1 MPRQHLTPN
10 ACLVCRKKRTKCDG
24 QMPCRR
30 CRSRGEECAYEDKK
44 WRTKDHLRSEIER
57 LRNEQRQGHA
67 VIRAL
72 INDEQDWE
80 SFISRI
86 RSDEP
91 PEAIAD
97 WIRSM
102 RNLYGPLQ
110 PTSSQSV
117 GTFGRLD
124 GGPPRLLSP
133 SQPTAS
139 SLGSESSQLHR
150 AASFGGIGS
159 FTFAQP
165 RVPFDQPTPRSS
177 FSSDLSP
184 TTQFSFRDQASFLH
198 APQPLHPFSRRFSS
212 PALPS
217 LSLRRSSQPLVPAIS
232 NEPLPQTW
240 TGITSDTQLVQR
252 LLSMFFSAP
261 CSLLCLIPQSSFMK
275 AFREGDPRYC
285 SEALV
290 NAILGKAC
298 ISYGTTSK
306 IVSRITFG
314 DAFLGEAKRLLA
326 AEPNHV
332 NIPSI
337 QALAVVAL
345 AEISQGNDDEA
356 WDLAWASVRAAIH
369 FGRQTR
375 EPSFHVDPE
384 LATARALSY
393 CGGFSLIH
401 TLRLLT
407 GRLDLNTGPFFMRL
421 YEDSGETGED
431 EPQNRVERGFALHT
445 QFLAELEHCPP
456 LSRFVFAVTAAVH
469 TFSSYNFSNA
479 ATAEELEDAYG
490 KCLDARDAVCLDMG
504 TTPDLLF
511 AQIWYHYC
519 LLALLRPFVK
529 STASLRDSG
538 TTTPKLRDGAKPSE
552 ICQQSSEAI
561 IFLTSTYQTRF
572 SLGNPPELL
581 PHMLFAAILYQLT
594 LTLDLEHPSPI
605 AIDDKPELTES
616 PMLMSSQTSFVAH
629 RNSSLVPP
637 PPIPFTSHASSF
649 PQPLSPVLKL
659 EARQASRRRAS
670 TISLSSTFDS
680 CGHRRPS
687 ASLPSSTLTSHDPSE
702 RESSASDTQS
712 DLLPLFT
719 SEPADLVTIGSLQ
732 LASMQHLGAVEAT
745 RLLRSLGT
753 IKDLAGSNMD
763 LATLAEALPFTTD
776 DFNTSTLYTGLGLQ
790 RTPVELQV
798 TGP

>member
-1 MPRQHLTPN
+1 
-10 ACLVCRKKRTKCDG
+10 
-24 QMPCRR
+24 MPCRR

-80 SFISRI
+80 SFLSRI
-86 RSDEP
+86 RSDES

-97 WIRSM
+97 WIRSI
-102 RNLYGPLQ
+102 RNLLGPLQ
-110 PTSSQSV
+110 VASSQSV

-124 GGPPRLLSP
+124 GAPPRLLTP

-139 SLGSESSQLHR
+139 SLGSDTSQLHR
-150 AASFGGIGS
+150 AASFAGIS
-159 FTFAQP
+159 SYTFPQT
-165 RVPFDQPTPRSS
+165 RVPFDHPTPQSS

-184 TTQFSFRDQASFLH
+184 TTQFSFRDQTAFLH
-198 APQPLHPFSRRFSS
+198 APQPLYPLSRRFSS

-217 LSLRRSSQPLVPAIS
+217 LSLRRSSQPLVPGIF
-232 NEPLPQTW
+232 NEPLARTW
-240 TGITSDTQLVQR
+240 TSITSDTLLVQR
-252 LLSMFFSAP
+252 LLSKFFSAP
-261 CSLLCLIPQSSFMK
+261 CSLLCFIQQSSFMK

-298 ISYGTTSK
+298 KSYGTTSN
-306 IVSRITFG
+306 IVSRMTFG

-326 AEPNHV
+326 TEPNHV
-332 NIPSI
+332 NLPSI
-337 QALAVVAL
+337 QALAVLAL
-345 AEISQGNDDEA
+345 AEISQGNDDDA
-356 WDLAWASVRAAIH
+356 WDLAWASVKAAIH

-375 EPSFHVDPE
+375 EQDSHVDQE

-401 TLRLLT
+401 MLRLLT
-407 GRLDLNTGPFFMRL
+407 GRLDLTTGPFFMRL
-421 YEDSGETGED
+421 YQDSGETAED
-431 EPQNRVERGFALHT
+431 EPKNRIERGLALHM

-456 LSRFVFAVTAAVH
+456 LPRFVFTVTAAVH
-469 TFSSYNFSNA
+469 TFSSYYYSNA
-479 ATAEELEDAYG
+479 ATAEELEDAYE
-490 KCLDARDAVCLDMG
+490 KCLDAYKQFKDTFCLDMD

-519 LLALLRPFVK
+519 LLALLRPLVK
-529 STASLRDSG
+529 RAASLRDG
-538 TTTPKLRDGAKPSE
+538 ATTTPRLRNDAKPSD

-572 SLGNPPELL
+572 SLDNPHELL
-581 PHMLFAAILYQLT
+581 PHMLFAAVLYQLT
-594 LTLDLEHPSPI
+594 LTLDPDHSSS
-605 AIDDKPELTES
+605 AANDGNPEFIES
-616 PMLMSSQTSFVAH
+616 PVLVSTQASFSAR
-629 RNSSLVPP
+629 RNSNLGPP
-637 PPIPFTSHASSF
+637 PPIPFISQASSF
-649 PQPLSPVLKL
+649 PQPLSPVPKL
-659 EARQASRRRAS
+659 EIGQVAHRRAS
-670 TISLSSTFDS
+670 SISLSSNFDS
-680 CGHRRPS
+680 YGNRRPS
-687 ASLPSSTLTSHDPSE
+687 ASLASSSLPSHEPSE
-702 RESSASDTQS
+702 RESSVSDSQS

-732 LASMQHLGAVEAT
+732 LASMQHLRAIEAT

-753 IKDLAGSNMD
+753 VQDLAGSNLD
-763 LATLAEALPFTTD
+763 LATLAEALPFPMD

-790 RTPVELQV
+790 RASVELQY
-798 TGP
+798 

>member
-1 MPRQHLTPN
+1 
-10 ACLVCRKKRTKCDG
+10 
-24 QMPCRR
+24 MPCRR

-80 SFISRI
+80 SFLSRI
-86 RSDEP
+86 RSDES

-102 RNLYGPLQ
+102 RNLSLQ
-110 PTSSQSV
+110 AASSQSV
-117 GTFGRLD
+117 GSFGRLD
-124 GGPPRLLSP
+124 GAPPKLLSP

-159 FTFAQP
+159 YTFAQAW
-165 RVPFDQPTPRSS
+165 VPFDQATPRRS

-184 TTQFSFRDQASFLH
+184 TTQFSFRDQAAFLH
-198 APQPLHPFSRRFSS
+198 APQPLYPFSRRFSS

-217 LSLRRSSQPLVPAIS
+217 PSLRRSSQPLVPGIS
-232 NEPLPQTW
+232 NEPLPKTW
-240 TGITSDTQLVQR
+240 TSITSDAQLVQR
-252 LLSMFFSAP
+252 LLSKFFSAP
-261 CSLLCLIPQSSFMK
+261 CSLLCFIPQSSFMK

-298 ISYGTTSK
+298 KSYGTTSN

-326 AEPNHV
+326 TEPNHV
-332 NIPSI
+332 NLPSI
-337 QALAVVAL
+337 QALAVLAL

-356 WDLAWASVRAAIH
+356 WDLAWASVRAAI
-369 FGRQTR
+369 TR
-375 EPSFHVDPE
+375 EQSFHVDQE
-384 LATARALSY
+384 LATARAVSY

-401 TLRLLT
+401 KFLTLVVNSMLRLLT

-421 YEDSGETGED
+421 YQDSGETAED
-431 EPQNRVERGFALHT
+431 EPQNRIKRGFALHM

-456 LSRFVFAVTAAVH
+456 LPRFVFKVTAAVH

-490 KCLDARDAVCLDMG
+490 KCLDAYKHFKDAFGLDMD

-511 AQIWYHYC
+511 AQTWYHYC
-519 LLALLRPFVK
+519 LLALLRPLVK

-538 TTTPKLRDGAKPSE
+538 TTTPKLRDDAKPSD

-581 PHMLFAAILYQLT
+581 PHMLFAAVLYQLT
-594 LTLDLEHPSPI
+594 LTPDPEHLSSI
-605 AIDDKPELTES
+605 ANDGKSEPTES
-616 PMLMSSQTSFVAH
+616 PVLMSSQASFVAH
-629 RNSSLVPP
+629 TNSNLVPP
-637 PPIPFTSHASSF
+637 PPIPFTSHAPSF
-649 PQPLSPVLKL
+649 PQPLSPVVKL
-659 EARQASRRRAS
+659 EVRQAAHRRAS
-670 TISLSSTFDS
+670 SISLSSTFDS
-680 CGHRRPS
+680 CGNRRSS

-753 IKDLAGSNMD
+753 VKDLTGSNLD
-763 LATLAEALPFTTD
+763 LATLTEALPFPMG

-790 RTPVELQV
+790 RSPVELQV

>member
-1 MPRQHLTPN
+1 
-10 ACLVCRKKRTKCDG
+10 
-24 QMPCRR
+24 MPCRR

-80 SFISRI
+80 SFLSRI
-86 RSDEP
+86 RSDES
-91 PEAIAD
+91 PEAIAN

-102 RNLYGPLQ
+102 RNLLVPLQ
-110 PTSSQSV
+110 AASLQSV
-117 GTFGRLD
+117 GTFGRPD
-124 GGPPRLLSP
+124 GAPSSLLTP

-150 AASFGGIGS
+150 AASFAGIGN
-159 FTFAQP
+159 FTFPQT
-165 RVPFDQPTPRSS
+165 RVPFDHPTPRSS

-184 TTQFSFRDQASFLH
+184 TTQFSFREQAAFLH
-198 APQPLHPFSRRFSS
+198 SPQPLYPLSRRFSS

-217 LSLRRSSQPLVPAIS
+217 LSLRRSSQPFVPGIS
-232 NEPLPQTW
+232 NEPLPRTW
-240 TGITSDTQLVQR
+240 TSITSDAPLIQR
-252 LLSMFFSAP
+252 LLSKFFSAP
-261 CSLLCLIPQSSFMK
+261 CSLLCFIQQSSFMK

-298 ISYGTTSK
+298 KSYGTTSN
-306 IVSRITFG
+306 IVSRMTFG

-326 AEPNHV
+326 SEPNHV
-332 NIPSI
+332 NLPSI
-337 QALAVVAL
+337 QALAVLAL

-375 EPSFHVDPE
+375 EQTYHVDQE
-384 LATARALSY
+384 LVTVRALSY

-401 TLRLLT
+401 MLRLLT
-407 GRLDLNTGPFFMRL
+407 GRLDLTTGPFFMRL
-421 YEDSGETGED
+421 YQDSGETAED
-431 EPQNRVERGFALHT
+431 EPKNRIERGLALHM

-456 LSRFVFAVTAAVH
+456 LPRFVFTVTAAVH
-469 TFSSYNFSNA
+469 TFSSYLFSNA
-479 ATAEELEDAYG
+479 ATADELEDAYG
-490 KCLDARDAVCLDMG
+490 KCLDAHKHFKETFSLDID

-519 LLALLRPFVK
+519 LLALLRPLVK
-529 STASLRDSG
+529 STASLRDSA
-538 TTTPKLRDGAKPSE
+538 TTTPTLRNDAKPSD

-561 IFLTSTYQTRF
+561 IYLTSTYQTRF

-581 PHMLFAAILYQLT
+581 PHMLFAAVLYQLT
-594 LTLDLEHPSPI
+594 LTLDSEHPTPSVNDGSQEFI
-605 AIDDKPELTES
+605 ES
-616 PMLMSSQTSFVAH
+616 PVLMSTSTHASFSTH
-629 RNSSLVPP
+629 KHSNNLVPP
-637 PPIPFTSHASSF
+637 PSNPIPFTSQTSSSSSSF

-659 EARQASRRRAS
+659 EVGHGHGHGQVAHRRAS
-670 TISLSSTFDS
+670 SISLPSTFDS
-680 CGHRRPS
+680 YGNRRPS
-687 ASLPSSTLTSHDPSE
+687 TSLASSSLTSHDPSE
-702 RESSASDTQS
+702 RESSVSDTQS

-732 LASMQHLGAVEAT
+732 LASMQHLGAIEAT

-753 IKDLAGSNMD
+753 VQDLAGSTNLD
-763 LATLAEALPFTTD
+763 LATLAEALPFPMD
-776 DFNTSTLYTGLGLQ
+776 DFNTSTLYTGLGLGLQ
-790 RTPVELQV
+790 HRASVELQQQY
-798 TGP
+798 